1 MKGLSEKIY
10 EQAINLPIDER
21 LILMDK
27 LLISNNLPTQDNIDL
42 AWSTEVE
49 SRCQALDNG
58 ETKLV
63 AGDKVFQKIHK
74 RFSK

>member
-10 EQAINLPIDER
+10 EQVINLPIDER

-49 SRCQALDNG
+49 SRYQALDNG
-58 ETKLV
+58 EAKLV
-63 AGDKVFQKIHK
+63 AGDKVFQKIHQ